1 MSRPT
6 AVNDKEGGDM
16 KVVVLGAT
24 GGTGLEIVR
33 QAMKRGHRVTAF
45 VRSPEKL
52 HAYADSIT
60 IKQGSPLNAR
70 ELEEILGG
78 QDCVLSA
85 FGPRVPIAKTDHH
98 LLRDFATA
106 LTTAMMRAQV
116 KRVIVESTAFLFKDS
131 LFPPTYLFGRLLFP
145 SVVADAA
152 EMEKVF
158 ERSGLHYTLVRPP
171 RLTDG
176 PHGGNYRVREGH
188 LPQFGFAIS
197 RADVADCFLNVLDDP
212 QTIKKVLGAS
222 Y

>member
-1 MSRPT
+1 LRPT
-6 AVNDKEGGDM
+6 TVEHEEGLDM
-16 KVVVLGAT
+16 KMVVLGAT

-33 QAMKRGHRVTAF
+33 QAMERGHGVTAL

-52 HAYADSIT
+52 HAYAGSIT

-85 FGPRVPIAKTDHH
+85 FGPRVPIAKTEHH

-106 LTTAMMRAQV
+106 LTTAMMRAGT

-131 LFPPTYLFGRLLFP
+131 VIPPTYLFGRLLFP
-145 SVVADAA
+145 SVVADATG
-152 EMEKVF
+152 MEQIFKQS
-158 ERSGLHYTLVRPP
+158 ELNYTLVRPP

-176 PHGGNYRVREGH
+176 PHTGNYRVREGH
-188 LPQFGFAIS
+188 QPRFGFSIS
-197 RADVADCFLNVLDDP
+197 RADVADCLLKVLDDP

>member
-1 MSRPT
+1 
-6 AVNDKEGGDM
+6 M

-33 QAMKRGHRVTAF
+33 QAMERGHLVTAL
-45 VRSPEKL
+45 VRSPDKL
-52 HAYADSIT
+52 HAYAGSIR
-60 IKQGSPLNAR
+60 IKQGSPLDVSA
-70 ELEEILGG
+70 LEEILVG
-78 QDCVLSA
+78 QDSVLSA

-106 LTTAMMRAQV
+106 LTTAMTRTRM

-131 LFPPTYLFGRLLFP
+131 VIPPTYLVGRLFFP
-145 SVVADAA
+145 SVVADASG
-152 EMEKVF
+152 MEEIFK
-158 ERSGLHYTLVRPP
+158 RSELNYTLVRPP

-176 PHGGNYRVREGH
+176 PHTGNYRVREGH
-188 LPQFGFAIS
+188 LPRLGFAIS

-212 QTIKKVLGAS
+212 QTIRKVLGAS

>member
-1 MSRPT
+1 
-6 AVNDKEGGDM
+6 M

-33 QAMKRGHRVTAF
+33 QAKERGHFVTAL

-52 HAYADSIT
+52 HAYAGSIT
-60 IKQGSPLNAR
+60 IRQGSPLNAS

-78 QDCVLSA
+78 HDCVLSA
-85 FGPRVPIAKTDHH
+85 FGLRVPIAKTDRH

-106 LTTAMMRAQV
+106 LTTAMTRARM
-116 KRVIVESTAFLFKDS
+116 KRVIIESTAFLFKDS
-131 LFPPTYLFGRLLFP
+131 VFPPTYLFGRLLFP
-145 SVVADAA
+145 GVVADATG
-152 EMEKVF
+152 MEQIFK
-158 ERSGLHYTLVRPP
+158 RSELNFTLVRPP
-171 RLTDG
+171 RLTNG
-176 PHGGNYRVREGH
+176 PHTGNYRVREGH
-188 LPQFGFAIS
+188 LPRFGFTIS

>member
-1 MSRPT
+1 MR
-6 AVNDKEGGDM
+6 VNHKGVSDM

-33 QAMKRGHRVTAF
+33 QAMERRHLVTAL
-45 VRSPEKL
+45 VRSSEKL
-52 HAYADSIT
+52 QAYAGSIT

-70 ELEEILGG
+70 ALEEILEG

-106 LTTAMMRAQV
+106 LTTAMMRTGI
-116 KRVIVESTAFLFKDS
+116 KRAIVESTAFLFKDS
-131 LFPPTYLFGRLLFP
+131 VIPPTYLFGRLLFP
-145 SVVADAA
+145 SVVADASG
-152 EMEKVF
+152 MEQIFKQS
-158 ERSGLHYTLVRPP
+158 ELNYTLVRPP

-176 PHGGNYRVREGH
+176 PRTGNYRVREGH
-188 LPQFGFAIS
+188 LPPFGFAIS
-197 RADVADCFLNVLDDP
+197 RADVADCLLNVLDDP
-212 QTIKKVLGAS
+212 QTIRKVLGAS

>member
-1 MSRPT
+1 
-6 AVNDKEGGDM
+6 M

-33 QAMKRGHRVTAF
+33 QAMERGYLVTAL

-52 HAYADSIT
+52 HAYAGSIT
-60 IKQGSPLNAR
+60 IKPGSALNTR

-85 FGPRVPIAKTDHH
+85 FGPRTPIAKTDHH

-106 LTTAMMRAQV
+106 LTTAMMGTGI

-131 LFPPTYLFGRLLFP
+131 VIPPTYLFGRLLFP

-152 EMEKVF
+152 GMEQIFK
-158 ERSGLHYTLVRPP
+158 RSELNYTLVRPP

-176 PHGGNYRVREGH
+176 PHTRNYRVREGH
-188 LPQFGFAIS
+188 LPRLGFSIS

-212 QTIKKVLGAS
+212 QTFRKVLGAS

>member
-1 MSRPT
+1 
-6 AVNDKEGGDM
+6 M

-33 QAMKRGHRVTAF
+33 QAIERGHRVTAL

-52 HAYADSIT
+52 HAYAGSIT
-60 IKQGSPLNAR
+60 IKQGSPLNAK
-70 ELEEILGG
+70 ELEEILEG

-106 LTTAMMRAQV
+106 LTTAMMRSQM

-131 LFPPTYLFGRLLFP
+131 MFPPTYLFGRLLFP
-145 SVVADAA
+145 SVVLDAA
-152 EMEKVF
+152 EMEQIF
-158 ERSGLHYTLVRPP
+158 ERSGLHHTLVRPP

-176 PHGGNYRVREGH
+176 AHTGKYRVRAGH
-188 LPQFGFAIS
+188 LPRFGFTIS
-197 RADVADCFLNVLDDP
+197 RADVADCFLDVLDDP
-212 QTIKKVLGAS
+212 QTINRVLGAS